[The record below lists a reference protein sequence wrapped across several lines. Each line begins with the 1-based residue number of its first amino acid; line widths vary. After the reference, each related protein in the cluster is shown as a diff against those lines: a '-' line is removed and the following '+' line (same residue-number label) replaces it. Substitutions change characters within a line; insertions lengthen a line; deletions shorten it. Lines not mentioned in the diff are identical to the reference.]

1 MPKKTIAYRGS
12 EPFVFVS
19 YAHADKQL
27 VEPIIAGLHARGLR
41 IWFDDGLDVG
51 DIWEE
56 VLAERVKQ
64 CAAMLCLVSPRFTDS
79 NNCLDEIHNA
89 KEQKKELL
97 ILHLVDEELPE
108 IFRFRYSRF
117 HALRLSAYPNQGELL
132 DKFVATR
139 KLRCCIEQTQEATAV
154 SEESP
159 EDIFQKGKAC
169 YKAESYEETV
179 SWYRKAA
186 AMGHP
191 GAMRSLGVCCANGH
205 GVPLSHEEAVRWYRR
220 AADLGDA
227 HAMCWLGLCCANGW
241 GVDQSHEKA
250 VYWYRRAADKED
262 AEAMHYLGYCY
273 EYGQGV
279 SESLEE
285 SARWY
290 RRAADNGN
298 AEGMLR
304 LAFCYTDG
312 FGVSQSHE
320 EAASWFRRAADKGNA
335 RAMYWLGSLY
345 EYGEGVSQS
354 YEEAV
359 KWFRRAADKGDID
372 GMIALG
378 YCYKNGLGVPKDLE
392 QADYWK
398 SKAEQTEAAAANQ

>member
-1 MPKKTIAYRGS
+1 MPKKPIAYRGS

-139 KLRCCIEQTQEATAV
+139 KLRSCIEQTQEANAV
-154 SEESP
+154 PEESP
-159 EDIFQKGKAC
+159 DVLYQRGRDYYEGNGVS
-169 YKAESYEETV
+169 ESYEEAV
-179 SWYRKAA
+179 KWYRKAA
-186 AMGHP
+186 VQGHP
-191 GAMRSLGVCCANGH
+191 VAM
-205 GVPLSHEEAVRWYRR
+205 YR
-220 AADLGDA
+220 
-227 HAMCWLGLCCANGW
+227 
-241 GVDQSHEKA
+241 
-250 VYWYRRAADKED
+250 
-262 AEAMHYLGYCY
+262 LGYCY
-273 EYGQGV
+273 E
-279 SESLEE
+279 
-285 SARWY
+285 
-290 RRAADNGN
+290 
-298 AEGMLR
+298 
-304 LAFCYTDG
+304 
-312 FGVSQSHE
+312 H
-320 EAASWFRRAADKGNA
+320 
-335 RAMYWLGSLY
+335 
-345 EYGEGVSQS
+345 GEGVSQS

-359 KWFRRAADKGDID
+359 IWYGKAAYEGNMKAMCNLGYCYHNGHGVLQSYDEAIVWYRRAADKGDAKA
-372 GMIALG
+372 MYNLG
-378 YCYKNGLGVPKDLE
+378 HCYEYGYGVPQSYKEAVMWYRQAADKGNAAAMNNLGVCYKTGRGVSQSYEEATMWYRRAANKGLATAMRNLENCYSDGRGVPKDQK
-392 QADYWK
+392 QAEYWK
-398 SKAEQTEAAAANQ
+398 NKANQSNT